1 MIVVA
6 FTDCYDAAVEI
17 MTNSAKYK
25 IDDQRIV
32 ISGDSA
38 GGQLALSVGMELTQ
52 NGFAVKGIVPLYPV
66 TQIVTSTTRSY
77 MEKDYAII
85 RDGVAWAAS
94 MYVYGDLRLLK
105 EYQNGE
111 VFNAALSYNKDLI
124 SDRFQ
129 YNDEDYTFAMT
140 TKSSQLDNRGFE
152 AIFDVRVS
160 PLLASDS
167 VLKDLP
173 PTHIYAA
180 EHDVLRDDSILFY
193 NAAKK
198 AGNLNIKLTLWKGA
212 YHMEQAFTKY
222 WLNFSIMP
230 QSDSWMTDYLN
241 TIVAFANA

>member
-1 MIVVA
+1 MFLVV
-6 FTDCYDAAVEI
+6 FMDCYDAAVDI

-25 IDDQRIV
+25 IDGQRII

-66 TQIVTSTTRSY
+66 TQIGTSTKRSY
-77 MEKDYAII
+77 MEKEYAIT

-94 MYVYGDLRLLK
+94 MYVYGNLRLLK
-105 EYQNGE
+105 GYQNGE
-111 VFNAALSYNKDLI
+111 V

-129 YNDEDYTFAMT
+129 YNDEDYAFAMT
-140 TKSSQLDNRGFE
+140 TKSSELDSRGFE
-152 AIFDVRVS
+152 TIFDVRVL

-212 YHMEQAFTKY
+212 YHMEQLFTKY
-222 WLNFSIMP
+222 WLNLSIMP
-230 QSDSWMTDYLN
+230 QSDS
-241 TIVAFANA
+241 